1 MSALR
6 HQVRLL
12 PGLLLAG
19 LLVAAQ
25 LGAALHAFEHDAG
38 APQAKV
44 CLTCI
49 TVAHLGAGNI
59 SNPSPVELPAR
70 DLSYTAVVS
79 APVSSV
85 GASIARQR
93 GPPHHT

>member
-6 HQVRLL
+6 YRVRLL

-38 APQAKV
+38 APQTKV
-44 CLTCI
+44 CPTCI
-49 TVAHLGAGNI
+49 TVAHLGAGDINGQ
-59 SNPSPVELPAR
+59 PPVELPAR
-70 DLSYTAVVS
+70 ELSYLAFSAAAVT
-79 APVSSV
+79 SV
-85 GASIARQR
+85 GAHIARQR